1 MGQAAEPARRILL
14 ATDLDRTLLPNGDA
28 PESPGARAA
37 FARVAAHPEVA
48 LAYVSGRHRALVEDA
63 IAEYALPRPD
73 YVIGDVGTTLWQPRD
88 DGTWL
93 DWPAWHALI
102 GADWAGRDAAGVRA
116 LLAPLD
122 GLTPQEEA
130 KQGTHKVS
138 YYAAPLADPSP
149 LLARARTLLEGAGL
163 RVNLVWSIDE
173 AIDQGLLDVL
183 PASAGKLPALQY
195 LRRRLE
201 LEEADTLFAGDS
213 GNDLEVLGGPLP
225 SVLVANA
232 AADVRARAIEIA
244 TRAGHADLLYL
255 ARGGWRGMNGNYSAG
270 ILEGLEHFQPW
281 TRTWWA

>member
-1 MGQAAEPARRILL
+1 MGLAAQPTRRILL

-37 FARVAAHPEVA
+37 FARVAARPEVA
-48 LAYVSGRHRALVEDA
+48 LAYVTGRHRALVEDA

-73 YVIGDVGTTLWQPRD
+73 YVIGDVGTTLGQLRD

-93 DWPAWHALI
+93 DWSDWHTLI
-102 GADWAGRDAAGVRA
+102 GADWAGHDAAGVRA

-122 GLTPQEEA
+122 ELTAQQAA
-130 KQGTHKVS
+130 KQGLYKVS
-138 YYAAPLADPSP
+138 YYAAPLAEPSP

-173 AIDQGLLDVL
+173 ATGQGLLDVL
-183 PASAGKLPALQY
+183 PAGAGKLSALQY

-201 LEEADTLFAGDS
+201 IEDTDTLFAGDS

-232 AADVRARAIEIA
+232 TADVRARAVEIA
-244 TRAGHADLLYL
+244 HQSGHAHLLYL
-255 ARGGWRGMNGNYSAG
+255 ARGGWRGMNGNYAAG
-270 ILEGLEHFQPW
+270 ILEGLAHFQPCTQAW
-281 TRTWWA
+281 